1 MHYNNNNNTLWAPS
15 LPLLAACNSLDNN
28 NTLDLDPKRHDTTRS
43 RRSDVDGL
51 PTPLPLLS
59 FVPTF
64 LSFVVISDILFFYYF
79 YLTEFLMDS
88 EICGQTRTQGAEL
101 RTRSL
106 ATHKQSV
113 RARRRTK
120 KKKGIMRIHFR
131 LLSWSEYKSVGCW
144 TASNGCMDCEPVRQP
159 AKALEQQNTA
169 ST

>member
-1 MHYNNNNNTLWAPS
+1 MHYNNNNNNTLWAPS

-88 EICGQTRTQGAEL
+88 EICGQTRTQ
-101 RTRSL
+101 
-106 ATHKQSV
+106 
-113 RARRRTK
+113 RARVENA
-120 KKKGIMRIHFR
+120 F
-131 LLSWSEYKSVGCW
+131 
-144 TASNGCMDCEPVRQP
+144 ASNAQTVSTCEEEEEEEEGNYAHTFQTSFLVRI
-159 AKALEQQNTA
+159 
-169 ST
+169 